1 MTEKKQYG
9 TSLLDWCTKDQ
20 KSINA
25 LMEYIEELADD
36 RAWKGK
42 VSLNDEQKEKSVALI
57 IAALDDP
64 TEWFINLEHLDVIT
78 RYLAQYMLT
87 NDKEQ
92 LDSAWSLIKRF
103 AIDHFEESIDKLVD
117 MMVSA
122 NHVSTTILSR
132 CAGGA
137 L

>member
-1 MTEKKQYG
+1 MTAKKQYG

-36 RAWKGK
+36 RVWKGK
-42 VSLNDEQKEKSVALI
+42 ASLNDEQKEKSVALI

-87 NDKEQ
+87 NNKEQ
-92 LDSAWSLIKRF
+92 LDSAWSLIKGF
-103 AIDHFEESIDKLVD
+103 AIDHFEDSLDKLVD

-122 NHVSTTILSR
+122 NYVSTTILSR
-132 CAGGA
+132 CAGGS